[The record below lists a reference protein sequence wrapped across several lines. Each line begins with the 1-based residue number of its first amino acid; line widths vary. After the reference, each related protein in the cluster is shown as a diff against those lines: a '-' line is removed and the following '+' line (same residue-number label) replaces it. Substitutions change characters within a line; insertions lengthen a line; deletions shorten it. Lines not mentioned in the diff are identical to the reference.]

1 MTSSLTK
8 QATDGIIC
16 SLLKSGRDG
25 CLARFDRSLY
35 QLSLTTEDA
44 VKKVDLGFSGS
55 RVLERLLQTPG
66 EVVTRDELLRHAWED
81 RVVGQG
87 SLNQQIYTLRQ
98 TLFDSDSQII
108 QTLPR
113 RGYLFNP
120 NYLVTCEQA
129 PATDMPI
136 PSEPAAV
143 QPSTEIV
150 EIAQPALRRPVWL
163 SPTLVGTTVAL
174 LLAIATLGYR
184 FVHAPKGSLTYTL
197 SIGQLEVLYVE
208 KSQQLLDRMMQETRL
223 LVASVAGM
231 STRPSRLIVNM
242 SPGFY
247 ELRCLRNDGQVNW
260 LKIHRSQVNAIPNET
275 LQGCLR

>member
-1 MTSSLTK
+1 MTSSLTMM
-8 QATDGIIC
+8 ATDGTVC
-16 SLLKSGRDG
+16 PLLKSGRDG

-35 QLSLTTEDA
+35 QLSLSSGDDVE
-44 VKKVDLGFSGS
+44 KVDLGFSGS
-55 RVLERLLQTPG
+55 RVLERLLQVPG
-66 EVVTRDELLRHAWED
+66 EVVSREELLSYAWQD

-98 TLFDSDSQII
+98 VLGDADSQII

-120 NYLVTCEQA
+120 NYLVNIEKAPLSPVPTAIEQPITA
-129 PATDMPI
+129 PAQRPPQMPQR
-136 PSEPAAV
+136 SAWFA
-143 QPSTEIV
+143 
-150 EIAQPALRRPVWL
+150 
-163 SPTLVGTTVAL
+163 PTMLGTAVAL
-174 LLAIATLGYR
+174 FLACVALGYR
-184 FVHAPKGSLTYTL
+184 FMHAPKGSLTYTH

-208 KSQQLLDRMMQETRL
+208 KSQQMLDRMMQETRL

-231 STRPSRLIVNM
+231 SSRPGRLIVNM

-247 ELRCLRNDGQVNW
+247 ELRCLQNDGRINW
-260 LKIHRSQVNAIPNET
+260 LKVHRSQVNAIPNET